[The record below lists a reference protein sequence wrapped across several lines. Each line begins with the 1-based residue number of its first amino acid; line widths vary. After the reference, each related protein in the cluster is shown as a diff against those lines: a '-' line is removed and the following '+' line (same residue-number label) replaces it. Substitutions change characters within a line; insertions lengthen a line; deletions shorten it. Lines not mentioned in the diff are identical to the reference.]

1 MTVVRENTELVATRR
16 SLPAAAPSASPLAG
30 ADTASRNV
38 LLKHTRPLRSRI
50 VSQLAGFGF
59 VGALAFVVDI
69 ATYNLVRATVLQ
81 DSPIWSKVVSVAVAT
96 AVAWLGNRYLTFR
109 RERSPQAFREGVLF
123 AVVNVIGLFIAAGCL
138 FISHYLLGFTSQL
151 ADNISGNGV
160 GLVLGTTF
168 RFAAYRWPV
177 FSPRSR
183 TLRLTHSTH
192 RPVRTDS
199 GANS

>member
-1 MTVVRENTELVATRR
+1 MTVVRENTEVVETRGRTAATA
-16 SLPAAAPSASPLAG
+16 PAVSPDAG
-30 ADTASRNV
+30 EATASTNDDSDFP
-38 LLKHTRPLRSRI
+38 RPLRSRI
-50 VSQLAGFGF
+50 LGQLVSFGF
-59 VGALAFVVDI
+59 VGALAFVVDVTI
-69 ATYNLVRATVLQ
+69 YNLVRATILQ

-109 RERSPQAFREGVLF
+109 RERSPHAFREGLLF

-168 RFAAYRWPV
+168 RFAAYRWLV

-183 TLRLTHSTH
+183 TLRVARPTH

>member
-1 MTVVRENTELVATRR
+1 MTVVRKNTEVVETRGM
-16 SLPAAAPSASPLAG
+16 PAAAVPSASPDAG
-30 ADTASRNV
+30 EASPSTHDLSKSPRS
-38 LLKHTRPLRSRI
+38 LRSRI
-50 VSQLAGFGF
+50 FGQLVSFGF
-59 VGALAFVVDI
+59 VGALAFVVDVTI
-69 ATYNLVRATVLQ
+69 YNLVRATVLQ

-168 RFAAYRWPV
+168 RFAAYRWLV

-192 RPVRTDS
+192 RSVRTDS